1 MESNL
6 RLKIKRIALVRKLVF
21 ILLIFSIP
29 SSVFAQYYI
38 RGEVKDEKDNALQN
52 VKIIL
57 HSTGIPYA
65 SGIGGA
71 FGILT
76 SQETDSLSFMID
88 GYEPYSVKIKTTQ
101 YLNVVM
107 KMLPFTAS
115 LHKKH
120 LISLTRNLGSN
131 PDRNNSVADETYN
144 GVVPNEFLKADRYPV
159 TGLTL
164 NIDRASYSNVRRFIN
179 MNSVVPFDAVRI
191 EEMLNYFNLHYSQPK
206 SDSLF
211 EANSHLTGCP
221 WNDENQLLFLQV
233 NSKKI
238 NLDKIPPSNLVF
250 LIDVSGSMD
259 MPNRLPLLKAA
270 FRKLVENLR
279 PIDTVSI
286 VVYGGVVGVML
297 QPTSGANKQK
307 IIEAIEDLN
316 PAGFTPGEAGI
327 RQAYRLA
334 QSKFIKGGNNRV
346 IIATD
351 GDFNIGQTSEQ
362 ELEDLIVKMKQTGIY
377 LTCLGVGMGN
387 YKDSKIEVLAKKG
400 NGNFAYLDDEKEAEK
415 VLVKEL
421 TQTLYAVA
429 DDVYMNVSFDPTLVN
444 EYRLIGFDNKRTA
457 LADSSLSLEGGE
469 VGSGHSLMAI
479 FEIVPSNKNNNAKED
494 NLRDRPIATI
504 NLHYRLPG
512 KKESRFFNYKC
523 PFQFQEFDEADPYIR
538 FATSVA
544 MFGSL
549 LRECKYIKKS
559 GWEELLMM
567 TKNSMDETDPLEKEF
582 YDLIVKARKVYT
594 GVGKKKKKGE

>member
-1 MESNL
+1 
-6 RLKIKRIALVRKLVF
+6 VRKLVF
-21 ILLIFSIP
+21 ILLILYIP
-29 SSVFAQYYI
+29 ISLSAQYYI
-38 RGEVKDEKDNALQN
+38 RGEVRDEKNTPLQN

-57 HSTGIPYA
+57 HSTGLPYA

-76 SQETDSLSFMID
+76 SKETDSLSFTID
-88 GYEPYSVKIKTTQ
+88 GYEPYSVKIKTSQ

-115 LHKKH
+115 LQKKH
-120 LISLTRNLGSN
+120 LISLTRNFASTLE
-131 PDRNNSVADETYN
+131 RNASVGDETYN
-144 GVVPNEFLKADRYPV
+144 SIVPNEFLKADKFPV

-191 EEMLNYFNLHYSQPK
+191 EEMLNYFNLNYATPK

-211 EANSHLTGCP
+211 EAHSHLTGCP
-221 WNDENQLLFLQV
+221 WNDQNQLLFLQV
-233 NSKKI
+233 NSRKI
-238 NLDKIPPSNLVF
+238 NLEKIPPSNLVF

-270 FRKLVENLR
+270 FQKLVENLR

-297 QPTSGANKQK
+297 QPTAGNEKQK
-307 IIEAIEDLN
+307 IIEAIENLN

-351 GDFNIGQTSEQ
+351 GDFNIGQTSEL

-429 DDVYMNVSFDPTLVN
+429 DDVYMNVSFDPNLVS
-444 EYRLIGFDNKRTA
+444 EYRLIGFDNKRSA
-457 LADSSLSLEGGE
+457 LADTSLNLEGGE

-479 FEIVPSNKNNNAKED
+479 FEIVPSNRNINFKDEELKNKS
-494 NLRDRPIATI
+494 IASV

-512 KKESRFFNYKC
+512 KKESKYFNYKC
-523 PFQFQEFDEADPYIR
+523 PFQFQEFEEEDPYIR

-549 LRECKYIKKS
+549 LRDCKYIKKS
-559 GWEELLMM
+559 GWDELLVL
-567 TKNSMDETDPLEKEF
+567 TKNSIDETDPLEKEF
-582 YDLIVKARKVYT
+582 YDLVTRAKKIYT
-594 GVGKKKKKGE
+594 AGVGKKKKKGE